1 MGLIRLFERLLP
13 DPCAGSAE
21 IQRQMQSISDEDDA
35 EGER

>member
-1 MGLIRLFERLLP
+1 MGLIRLFERLFP

-21 IQRQMQSISDEDDA
+21 IQREMQSIGDEDDV